1 MIEQALAVVDAV
13 EEEDHTAAIAIPE
26 GATVDADGNLLL
38 VDGNKVNITVEQI
51 TLPGE
56 SFLY

>member
-13 EEEDHTAAIAIPE
+13 EEDHTAAIAIPE